1 MVHAAID
8 LDGLGICQLPAGL
21 ADDLMFR
28 NLASVWAN
36 YRAAGVTRLL
46 LAEAVASA
54 ADLDRI
60 RDAVPNA
67 EVVVGRLT
75 TSLETAQHRVRLRE
89 PGMLQDKFVARVPE
103 LERILDD
110 GDLEDFSI
118 ENEHVSVTDVAREML
133 IRAGWL

>member
-1 MVHAAID
+1 
-8 LDGLGICQLPAGL
+8 
-21 ADDLMFR
+21 
-28 NLASVWAN
+28 
-36 YRAAGVTRLL
+36 VTRLL

-67 EVVVGRLT
+67 EVVVCRLT
-75 TSLETAQHRVRLRE
+75 TSLETALHRVRLRE

-103 LERILDD
+103 LEKILDD

-133 IRAGWL
+133 IRRLAVADVFSFF